1 MGREVI
7 PLDNTLTIL
16 EQIVAHWPALA
27 IELAALAPLLVAVYM
42 VCNGLK
48 CLMRSDMLNI
58 YYHNREKKTIRQYEY
73 ENFLALY
80 KGYKA
85 LKGNSF
91 IDKIKGE
98 VDGWEVVT

>member
-1 MGREVI
+1 M
-7 PLDNTLTIL
+7 DNTLDVL
-16 EQIVAHWPALA
+16 SLVASHWPALA
-27 IELAALAPLLVAVYM
+27 IELAALAPLLAAVVM

-48 CLMRSDMLNI
+48 CLMRSDMLTI

-91 IDKIKGE
+91 IDKIKRE
-98 VDGWEVVT
+98 VDEWEVVT

>member
-1 MGREVI
+1 M
-7 PLDNTLTIL
+7 DNTLTIL
-16 EQIVAHWPALA
+16 EQVAAHWPALA
-27 IELAALAPLLVAVYM
+27 IEVSALAPLLAAVVM

-48 CLMRSDMLNI
+48 CLMRSDMLTI

-91 IDKIKGE
+91 IDKIKRE
-98 VDGWEVVT
+98 VDEWEVVT

>member
-1 MGREVI
+1 M
-7 PLDNTLTIL
+7 DNIMAIL
-16 EQIVAHWPALA
+16 SEIAEHWPTLVV
-27 IELAALAPLLVAVYM
+27 ELTALAPLLAAVVM

-48 CLMRSDMLNI
+48 CLMRSDMLTI

-91 IDKIKGE
+91 IDKIKRE
-98 VDGWEVVT
+98 VDEWEVVT

>member
-1 MGREVI
+1 M
-7 PLDNTLTIL
+7 DNIMAIL
-16 EQIVAHWPALA
+16 SEIAEHWPALVV
-27 IELAALAPLLVAVYM
+27 EFTALAPLLAAVVM

-48 CLMRSDMLNI
+48 CLMRSDMLTI

-91 IDKIKGE
+91 IDKIKRE
-98 VDGWEVVT
+98 VDEWEVVT

>member
-1 MGREVI
+1 M
-7 PLDNTLTIL
+7 DNTLD
-16 EQIVAHWPALA
+16 IVSVLIEHWPAIA
-27 IELAALAPLLVAVYM
+27 VELTALAPVLASVIM

-48 CLMRSDMLNI
+48 CLMRSEMLNI

-85 LKGNSF
+85 LRGNSF
-91 IDKIKGE
+91 IDKIKAE
-98 VDGWEVVT
+98 VDEWEVIT

>member
-1 MGREVI
+1 M
-7 PLDNTLTIL
+7 DNTID
-16 EQIVAHWPALA
+16 IVSTLIEHWPAIA
-27 IELAALAPLLVAVYM
+27 VELTALAPVLAAVIM

-58 YYHNREKKTIRQYEY
+58 YYHNRERKVIRQYEY

-91 IDKIKGE
+91 IDKIKKE
-98 VDGWEVVT
+98 VDEWEVVT

>member
-1 MGREVI
+1 M
-7 PLDNTLTIL
+7 DNTISVLSVVI
-16 EQIVAHWPALA
+16 EHWPALVVELTA
-27 IELAALAPLLVAVYM
+27 LVPVLAAVIM

-58 YYHNREKKTIRQYEY
+58 YYHNREKKIIRQYEY

-91 IDKIKGE
+91 IDKIKRE
-98 VDGWEVVT
+98 VDEWEVVT

>member
-1 MGREVI
+1 M
-7 PLDNTLTIL
+7 DNTISIATAIL
-16 EQIVAHWPALA
+16 EHWPALA
-27 IELAALAPLLVAVYM
+27 LELAALAPVLAAVIM

-58 YYHNREKKTIRQYEY
+58 YYHNREKKVIRQYAY

-91 IDKIKGE
+91 IDKIKRE
-98 VDGWEVVT
+98 VDEWEVVT